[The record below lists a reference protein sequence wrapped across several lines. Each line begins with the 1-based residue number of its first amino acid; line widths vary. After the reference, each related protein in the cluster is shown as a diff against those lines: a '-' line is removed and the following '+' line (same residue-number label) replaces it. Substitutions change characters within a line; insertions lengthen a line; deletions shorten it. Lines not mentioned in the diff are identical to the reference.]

1 MSNFFV
7 RTASA
12 LVFVFIMAGGI
23 LWNVWSYAAVMLLVL
38 VGSLFEFYRIS
49 YNKRFVTSP
58 FSAVRSRRLIVVIST
73 LFFLFAFFMNGG
85 LKDMISGDGLII
97 KLLNMMM
104 SRKFTFADVAL
115 VFPVLLMIVFLHELF
130 SKADLPF
137 TNIGWNLIA
146 LSYITLPV
154 VMTQQIYFEQGKWIL
169 FAVIGLIWISD
180 AMAYCSGMLFGKHK
194 LIERLSPKKTIEGL
208 VGGIVLTAV
217 AAYLFQFIPV
227 KELRLFSN
235 TQWVIL
241 SLVISFAAT
250 GGDLVESMLKRS
262 LGVKD
267 SGSVLPGHGGFL
279 DRFDAFFIAIPF
291 ASLAIWVMLQVSYV
305 LTLIEFLG

>member
-1 MSNFFV
+1 
-7 RTASA
+7 
-12 LVFVFIMAGGI
+12 MAGGI
-23 LWNVWSYAAVMLLVL
+23 LWNVWSYAFVMLLVL
-38 VGSLFEFYRIS
+38 LGSLFEFYKIS
-49 YNKRFVTSP
+49 YDKRFVSSP
-58 FSAVRSRRLIVVIST
+58 FSAVRSRRLVIVLSA
-73 LFFLFAFFMNGG
+73 LFFLLAFFMNGG

-104 SRKFTFADVAL
+104 SRKFTFADIAL

-146 LSYITLPV
+146 LIYITLPV
-154 VMTQQIYFEQGKWIL
+154 IMTQQIYFEQGKWIL

-194 LIERLSPKKTIEGL
+194 FVERLSPKKTIEGL
-208 VGGIVLTAV
+208 VGGILLTAV
-217 AAYLFQFIPV
+217 AAYLFQYLPIN
-227 KELRLFSN
+227 ELRIFSN

-267 SGSVLPGHGGFL
+267 SGAVLPGHGGFL

-291 ASLAIWVMLQVSYV
+291 AAFAIWLMLQVSYV
-305 LTLIEFLG
+305 AILIEYLG

>member
-1 MSNFFV
+1 MNNFFV

-12 LVFVFIMAGGI
+12 FVFVFIMAGGI
-23 LWNVWSYAAVMLLVL
+23 LWNVWSYAGVMLLVL

-49 YNKRFVTSP
+49 YDKRLVTSP
-58 FSAVRSRRLIVVIST
+58 FSAKRSRNLVVVLSG

-146 LSYITLPV
+146 ITYITLPV

-180 AMAYCSGMLFGKHK
+180 ATAYLSGLLLGKHK
-194 LIERLSPKKTIEGL
+194 LVERLSPKKTIEGL
-208 VGGIVLTAV
+208 VGGILLTAV
-217 AAYLFQFIPV
+217 AAYFFQYIPV

-291 ASLAIWVMLQVSYV
+291 AALAIWVMLQVSYV
-305 LTLIEFLG
+305 VTLIQFLG